1 MKTEASRKNI
11 YHDIIHSLMDK
22 NRKRVKQYYCA
33 RGTCRTTFF
42 DASCGYACPECGS
55 MGIISEFKNDTA
67 LEHRHGRKVL
77 GYLDGIGRLFCARC
91 AERYGLGDDASLIV
105 YTGSAPY
112 CRDQCDV
119 CRTRLDSLEE
129 TAG

>member
-91 AERYGLGDDASLIV
+91 AERYGLG
-105 YTGSAPY
+105 
-112 CRDQCDV
+112 
-119 CRTRLDSLEE
+119 
-129 TAG
+129 